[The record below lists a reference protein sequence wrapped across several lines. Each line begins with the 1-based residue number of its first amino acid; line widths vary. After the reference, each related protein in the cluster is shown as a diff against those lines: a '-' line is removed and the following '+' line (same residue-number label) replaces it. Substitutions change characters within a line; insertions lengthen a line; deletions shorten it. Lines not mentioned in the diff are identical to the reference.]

1 MLCRCINVQVG
12 DWDSWA
18 VGTVGRSRQ
27 LGGWAVGRLGS
38 WAVGGGVSFSGAP
51 VCETFH
57 PDGSSDSPREE
68 DPSPPLAQ
76 VLESPSEALFT
87 AIAEVRSEGVSD
99 GAAVLPLFAT

>member
-1 MLCRCINVQVG
+1 MCRWAIGTVG
-12 DWDSWA
+12 RLGQLGGRDSWA
-18 VGTVGRSRQ
+18 VGR
-27 LGGWAVGRLGS
+27 LDGWAVGQ
-38 WAVGGGVSFSGAP
+38 WGGVSFSGAP